1 MSVRTARRMVQVDAT
16 MVRDDMGE
24 PIHSLAIIQEVT
36 ERKHAEEALRASEV
50 RYRAAFESAATG
62 MMLVSLDGH
71 SLRVNRPL
79 VAMLGYAEEELRTHP
94 FEDFTHPDDLDAN
107 EDLLR
112 QAKAG
117 EIDGYQLE
125 KRFIHKEGR
134 LVWGLVSA
142 RLVRDD
148 AGQPL
153 YFVGQVQDITERKQ
167 AEEDLRAA
175 KSDSARWPI
184 QPQC

>member
-1 MSVRTARRMVQVDAT
+1 MRRSSS
-16 MVRDDMGE
+16 RN
-24 PIHSLAIIQEVT
+24 
-36 ERKHAEEALRASEV
+36 
-50 RYRAAFESAATG
+50 G

-79 VAMLGYAEEELRTHP
+79 VAMLGYTEEELRTNL

-134 LVWGLVSA
+134 LVWGLVMRNLCGTTRDS
-142 RLVRDD
+142 RSTSLVRCKTS
-148 AGQPL
+148 L
-153 YFVGQVQDITERKQ
+153 SVNRLKRT
-167 AEEDLRAA
+167 
-175 KSDSARWPI
+175 
-184 QPQC
+184 